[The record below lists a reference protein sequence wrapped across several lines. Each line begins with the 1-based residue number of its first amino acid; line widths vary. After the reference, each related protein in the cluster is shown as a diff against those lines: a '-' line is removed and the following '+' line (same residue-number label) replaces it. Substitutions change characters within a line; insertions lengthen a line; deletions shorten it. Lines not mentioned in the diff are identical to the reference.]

1 MVDTVSTGTGQ
12 LQCRGASNVRGEHV
26 RVGYGGFSWGL
37 ADGTCRGN
45 PTGGG
50 GSRGWLVALPTGLR
64 HHQTGETRNSWVIAP
79 QYTEMPLV
87 DAWKG
92 SVIPVRVCSLTE
104 GADVHALG
112 EGDLAIDYLGD
123 IAQDEAVLPPE
134 FDVAQFWVETKSR
147 VERFISQHGHSRVP
161 RDYHDEDGRLGGLV
175 GNIRWFVA
183 GRGGLSP
190 GPFPGIDL
198 VTELDELEGWDWELD
213 D

>member
-1 MVDTVSTGTGQ
+1 MSEVSTFALAMEGSHGVWPTELVEEIQ
-12 LQCRGASNVRGEHV
+12 LA
-26 RVGYGGFSWGL
+26 
-37 ADGTCRGN
+37 
-45 PTGGG
+45 G

-147 VERFISQHGHSRVP
+147 IERFISQHGHSRVP

-183 GRGGLSP
+183 GRGGIEP
-190 GPFPGIDL
+190 GALPRNRSCNRAR
-198 VTELDELEGWDWELD
+198 
-213 D
+213 